1 MNDIHTLYIHHIRF
15 VGLSKMMF
23 LFLAT
28 LFTPE
33 NYDKFLALFIAS
45 RREHSYRPG
54 EPEVFHK
61 IICLISKI
69 GNELNG
75 PFLETKEEFLDAIWP
90 NFLKQIKRDK
100 QIMELSGGI
109 RLWVDRSFRIAL
121 SMLTF
126 AIERDE
132 RRCIQP
138 VEWQLFKLRFSADT
152 QEGRDAASSMIALRK
167 QVITQHDDFFESIP
181 SPVMLFGNDVF
192 SHSLR
197 DMFVAINA
205 TSKKRYRDDM

>member
-1 MNDIHTLYIHHIRF
+1 
-15 VGLSKMMF
+15 MMF

-28 LFTPE
+28 LFTPD

-69 GNELNG
+69 GHELNG

-90 NFLKQIKRDK
+90 EFLKQIKRDT

-109 RLWVDRSFRIAL
+109 RLWFNRSFQIAL

-132 RRCIQP
+132 RRCIQQ
-138 VEWQLFKLRFSADT
+138 VELQLFNLRFSVDT
-152 QEGRDAASSMIALRK
+152 KEGRDAASSLVELRK
-167 QVITQHDDFFESIP
+167 QDIAQHDDFLNCIP
-181 SPVMLFGNDVF
+181 SPIMHLGNAVF
-192 SHSLR
+192 EHSLR
-197 DMFVAINA
+197 GMFVAINA
-205 TSKKRYRDDM
+205 TSKKTF